1 MKLIILRRLFIVVLA
16 ALMSSP
22 GWAQDRPVVV
32 VTFSILED
40 LAATVAGDHAEIVSL
55 TPRGAEVHEYELRPR
70 DFRALEQARVVFY
83 NGLELEQWM
92 GQVRAVVGADVP
104 VVSVAVESGVET
116 LPIVSGD
123 FRGQAD
129 PHAWMDPRRAGEYA
143 LAIARQLATVIPEQA
158 STFDANARAYREE
171 LDELY
176 REMVAA
182 LGAIPPE
189 RRVLIS
195 SEAAFVYFAEAFDFL
210 HDGIWGNNAESEG
223 APRQLMRIIDL
234 IDQHQPPALFWE
246 STVSSRTV
254 ESVSADT
261 GVPYDGPLYV
271 DSLGEL
277 GTPAESYRG
286 MMREN
291 VRVLR
296 DALLDDG

>member
-1 MKLIILRRLFIVVLA
+1 MTRRFLILLLA
-16 ALMSSP
+16 SLLSP
-22 GWAQDRPVVV
+22 LGWAQDRPTVV
-32 VTFSILED
+32 VTFSVLED
-40 LAATVAGDHAEIVSL
+40 FVARVAGEHAEIVSL
-55 TPRGAEVHEYELRPR
+55 TPRGAEVHEYELRPG
-70 DFRALEQARVVFY
+70 DFRALEQAELVFY

-92 GQVRAVVGADVP
+92 GQVRAVVGADVA
-104 VVSVAVESGVET
+104 VVSVAAESGVET

-123 FRGQAD
+123 YRGQAD
-129 PHAWMDPRRAGEYA
+129 PHAWMDPRRAGEYVV
-143 LAIARQLATVIPEQA
+143 AIAGELSRVIPDRA
-158 STFDANARAYREE
+158 STFRANAKAYREE
-171 LDELY
+171 LDDLY
-176 REMVAA
+176 REMADA
-182 LGAIPPE
+182 LDVIPPE

-234 IDQHQPPALFWE
+234 IDQRRPPALFWE

-271 DSLGEL
+271 DSLGEV
-277 GTPAESYRG
+277 GTPAGSYRG

>member
-1 MKLIILRRLFIVVLA
+1 M
-16 ALMSSP
+16 
-22 GWAQDRPVVV
+22 
-32 VTFSILED
+32 TFSVLED
-40 LAATVAGDHAEIVSL
+40 LAVAVAGDYAEIISL
-55 TPRGAEVHEYELRPR
+55 TPRGAEVHEYELRPD
-70 DFRALEQARVVFY
+70 DFRALEQARLVFY

-104 VVSVAVESGVET
+104 VVGVAAKSGIET

-129 PHAWMDPRRAGEYA
+129 PHAWMDPRRAGQYA
-143 LAIARQLATVIPEQA
+143 VAMARELATVIPEQA
-158 STFDANARAYREE
+158 STFHANAEGYREE
-171 LDELY
+171 LIELY
-176 REMVAA
+176 REMAAA
-182 LGAIPPE
+182 LGAIAPE

-234 IDQHQPPALFWE
+234 INQRQPPALFWE
-246 STVSSRTV
+246 STVSRRTV

-261 GVPYDGPLYV
+261 GVPYHGPLYV
-271 DSLGEL
+271 DSLGEA
-277 GTPAESYRG
+277 GSPADSYRG

-296 DALLDDG
+296 AALLDEG